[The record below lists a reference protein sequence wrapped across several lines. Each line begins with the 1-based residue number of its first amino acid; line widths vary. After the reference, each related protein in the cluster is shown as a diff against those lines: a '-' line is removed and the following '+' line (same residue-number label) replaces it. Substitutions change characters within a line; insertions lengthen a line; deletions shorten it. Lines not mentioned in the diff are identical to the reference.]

1 MSGADRVDKL
11 AMHVTLFPE
20 ESQDLFDDLAPITDG
35 KRRAARLKAL
45 ARLGV
50 EAEMERRRG
59 EPHRGVGLAVRPQV
73 TEGGGTT
80 PVGAAKLTASLLDW
94 GNEN

>member
-1 MSGADRVDKL
+1 MAGADRVDKL

-45 ARLGV
+45 ARLGLEV
-50 EAEMERRRG
+50 ETERRRG
-59 EPHRGVGLAVRPQV
+59 EPHRIVGLAPSPQLA
-73 TEGGGTT
+73 EGAGAT
-80 PVGAAKLTASLLDW
+80 PAGEQKLTASMLDW
-94 GNEN
+94 GTDK